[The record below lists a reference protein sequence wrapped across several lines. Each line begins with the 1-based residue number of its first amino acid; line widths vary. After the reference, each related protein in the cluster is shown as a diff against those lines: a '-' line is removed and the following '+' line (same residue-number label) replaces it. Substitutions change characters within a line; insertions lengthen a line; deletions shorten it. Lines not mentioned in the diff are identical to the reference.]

1 MEGGTG
7 FFLSIIRQNNG
18 FFGMRQM
25 GGDGFG
31 VINNTMSDGVTKVSI
46 KNAFFLPHFCAVRTA
61 QIFHLQP
68 LEVNLFDLFPAL
80 PVATLCHIFILHRR
94 AE

>member
-1 MEGGTG
+1 MRETGVTGRMEAGKE
-7 FFLSIIRQNNG
+7 FFLSIILQNSG

-61 QIFHLQP
+61 QIFHVQR
-68 LEVNLFDLFPAL
+68 LEVNLFEISGKVG
-80 PVATLCHIFILHRR
+80 PVF
-94 AE
+94 